1 MPRADPNRLVNA
13 GCRGFGSADQR
24 HRLQEEEE
32 GEDAHKSTVHI
43 TGSCSFVRFFCSPQI
58 QMKCLEM
65 RQSISGPDTL
75 ATCVR
80 LDGGAEEEE
89 DDDDDDDGDEEEVGL
104 LQQRAQN

>member
-1 MPRADPNRLVNA
+1 
-13 GCRGFGSADQR
+13 
-24 HRLQEEEE
+24 
-32 GEDAHKSTVHI
+32 
-43 TGSCSFVRFFCSPQI
+43 
-58 QMKCLEM
+58 MKCLEM